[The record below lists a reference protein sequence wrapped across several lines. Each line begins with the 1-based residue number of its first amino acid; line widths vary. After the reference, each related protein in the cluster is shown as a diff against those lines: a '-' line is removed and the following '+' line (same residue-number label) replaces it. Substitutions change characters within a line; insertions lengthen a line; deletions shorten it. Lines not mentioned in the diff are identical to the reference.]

1 MEQRERASRKN
12 ANNVIFW
19 SGATLVYRQN
29 RQTFRIHRRSNI
41 VFSNIFNSNGMYF
54 TIEYPPNLADKI
66 STNFPQQRKPKH
78 QDYTSIMSCYVSS
91 CRAVLHRVASHVI
104 A

>member
-1 MEQRERASRKN
+1 MEQKERASGYN
-12 ANNVIFW
+12 ANSMIFL

-41 VFSNIFNSNGMYF
+41 VFSNIINNNGMYF

-78 QDYTSIMSCYVSS
+78 QDYTSIMSCYVLS
-91 CRAVLHRVASHVI
+91 CRAVLHRM
-104 A
+104 